1 MRVRTEFGPGGEGTG
16 EADWEYVLVRAIGH
30 TMPATPFEMKAALVN
45 R

>member
-1 MRVRTEFGPGGEGTG
+1 MRVRTEFGSGGDDIG
-16 EADWEYVLVRAIGH
+16 EADWEYVLVRVIGH